1 MPNINSWP
9 NPARQSDPEGYI
21 HRAIVTHLF
30 AGGGWLRRARLVVC
44 STGGCLPRP
53 PPRRARRDVVRLLA
67 TLPPRQWAV
76 IVLLFDEDLTEVEV
90 AGVL

>member
-1 MPNINSWP
+1 
-9 NPARQSDPEGYI
+9 
-21 HRAIVTHLF
+21 
-30 AGGGWLRRARLVVC
+30 
-44 STGGCLPRP
+44 
-53 PPRRARRDVVRLLA
+53 VRLLA